1 MQQLLGSQFDPMGAA
16 IGQGISAGFRNL
28 MMARANTRD
37 QQAWKDWLSRN
48 QTGQQQV
55 QTANDF
61 LGSSAPPG
69 VIDPTSGLGDFKVN
83 PPEPYLQQMPPTQM
97 PQMMSPWGQQMTNAG
112 AQNQMAAM
120 QPMNPLDQAR
130 TRHYE
135 AQTDL
140 LRNPP
145 PEPQARIPQRLGP
158 ENEYGLP
165 AGTVVQTDRL
175 GNFQIKHLPLTPD
188 AAKNKRAKEIMS
200 LINDA
205 YKPGMFGEMGEVQ
218 EGLEEYVAG
227 LKEELKSIYGI
238 TSPTQSGDSGVGGG
252 ISGMVGAG
260 AASMTAGPSATKPNA
275 AAPKSPGELIR
286 ELANLQK
293 SERFPV
299 PAPKIVFQYPKLA
312 EKILGMTP
320 SDRALIVEAIQ
331 SGLSE
336 DEILQYVR

>member
-1 MQQLLGSQFDPMGAA
+1 MPQMLGSQMDPLGYGF
-16 IGQGISAGFRNL
+16 GQGIAAGFRNL
-28 MMARANTRD
+28 MMARANTHD
-37 QQAWKDWLSRN
+37 QQVWKDWLSSN

-145 PEPQARIPQRLGP
+145 PEPQARTPQRLGS

-175 GNFQIKHLPLTPD
+175 GNFQIKHLPSAPD
-188 AAKNKRAKEIMS
+188 GARNEKAKAIVN
-200 LINDA
+200 LINA
-205 YKPGMFGEMGEVQ
+205 AHMSGMFGEMGEIQ
-218 EGLEEYVAG
+218 EGLEDFVG
-227 LKEELKSIYGI
+227 LLKKELRSLYGI
-238 TSPTQSGDSGVGGG
+238 TSAQQSEDSPVGGG
-252 ISGMVGAG
+252 ISGMVGVG
-260 AASMTAGPSATKPNA
+260 VASGTAGPSATKPKA
-275 AAPKSPGELIR
+275 IDDIMSRL
-286 ELANLQK
+286 
-293 SERFPV
+293 PV
-299 PAPKIVFQYPKLA
+299 PLQGAIRAARAKGATDEDILA
-312 EKILGMTP
+312 TRE
-320 SDRALIVEAIQ
+320 IQ
-331 SGLSE
+331 EYIKQGN
-336 DEILQYVR
+336 R